1 MEALCCLPV
10 QEGSTRRGCRVA
22 LGGGTESTAELE
34 REDGSWNA
42 PEQLLLSTNGNPS
55 RCGKAIGP
63 QRMAH

>member
-1 MEALCCLPV
+1 MLPSCTRGVDEAGV
-10 QEGSTRRGCRVA
+10 WGCGVVF
-22 LGGGTESTAELE
+22 GGDESTAELE

>member
-1 MEALCCLPV
+1 MLPSCTRGVDGAGGQGGVGGEA
-10 QEGSTRRGCRVA
+10 
-22 LGGGTESTAELE
+22 ESTAELE

>member
-1 MEALCCLPV
+1 MLPSCMTGVDEAAVCVCV
-10 QEGSTRRGCRVA
+10 
-22 LGGGTESTAELE
+22 GGVTESTAELE

-55 RCGKAIGP
+55 RYGKAIGP